1 MLKSSESY
9 RAYFALFVA
18 IIAVSTSA
26 ILVRLSNAT
35 PGIIAFYRL
44 FFTVV
49 LMLPLLPRY
58 LKSFKSISVKVWVG
72 CAVAGLSLAFHFIL
86 WFQSLELTSV
96 ASSVVLVTLQPLFAF
111 VGTVIF
117 FKERY
122 RFGAV
127 IGALLSILGSVIIS
141 WGDFRLSST
150 ALVGD
155 CLALAACAVV
165 TIYLMIGQQV
175 RQTLQLYTYT
185 FIVYS
190 FSLIT
195 LFIYNLII
203 KAPFTGYSF
212 NNWVW
217 FVLLAALPTLLGHT
231 LFNWTVKFV
240 GVTTIS
246 MGILGEPIGASILAY
261 FIFGETLR
269 PMQILGSLVILI
281 GIGIYLSSGLL
292 AKTKTK
298 VAQDVSS

>member
-195 LFIYNLII
+195 LFIYNLIV

-269 PMQILGSLVILI
+269 PMQIFGSLVILI

-298 VAQDVSS
+298 VTQDVSS